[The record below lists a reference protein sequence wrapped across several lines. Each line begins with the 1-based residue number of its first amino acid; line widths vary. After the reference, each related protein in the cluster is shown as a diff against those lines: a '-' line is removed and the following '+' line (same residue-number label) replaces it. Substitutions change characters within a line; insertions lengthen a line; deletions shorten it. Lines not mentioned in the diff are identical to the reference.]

1 MKNWYEYEG
10 HLHKTIGK
18 RKKVDDTIYTF
29 DIETTSYLNLNGKQL
44 STDEY
49 LNLNKE
55 EKDQVKFHSCMYIW
69 QFSVNDEV
77 FFGRTWEELKR
88 FLDRLFY
95 FSGND
100 KKIVFVHN
108 LSFEFQ
114 FLRNVFLFDDVFAR
128 KTRKVMKATI
138 RDYNIEFRCSY
149 YMTNLALEKL
159 PDIYNLKVEKLV
171 GNLDYN
177 KIRHNKTKLSKEE
190 LKYCENDCLVV
201 YEYIKKE
208 IEKYGNVKNIPITKT
223 GHVRRELKEKTSK
236 NWDYKNKMTK
246 SVNTDGHIYN
256 LLTQSFQGGYTHANW
271 IYTDKVL
278 HNVTSY
284 DFTSSY
290 PYVMLTEKYPM
301 SEFKKCN
308 INKKEQM
315 IEDFAYIIR
324 VKFYNIKCK
333 YYNNFISLSKC
344 RNVKNVKIDNGR
356 IITAEEIEI
365 TLTDIDFKFLINS
378 YSIEKYEILESYFS
392 VYDYLPKDF
401 LEFILEKY
409 VKKTEYKNIEEKKLE
424 YNLEKSNF
432 NSLYGMSVTNNIRD
446 LVIFDN
452 ELGWYEKKLENEEIL
467 KSLITEKKKG
477 FSSFSIGVWVTAYAR
492 RNLLECVCKLDKKCA
507 YCDTD
512 SLKLLEGFNI
522 DVINSYNKKVI
533 KKIKNVCNKMEL
545 NIKDFEPKDKFG
557 ISHRIGVFDLDG
569 IYKDFITQGAK
580 KYAVTRYVAN
590 NKIKSNMNVIKKGKE
605 KSLILEITVAGVPK
619 IGANALEK
627 IEDFR
632 DNFVFDYKY
641 TNKKL
646 LMYNDEMSNFL
657 LTDYK
662 GKTCE
667 IHEKYGCCLVPTTYE
682 LGKSIDYANLV
693 NDETSKRA
701 YFKE

>member
-55 EKDQVKFHSCMYIW
+55 EKDQVKFYSCMYIW

-77 FFGRTWEELKR
+77 FFGRTWEELKK

-159 PDIYNLKVEKLV
+159 PDIYNLNVEKLV

-177 KIRHNKTKLSKEE
+177 KIRHNKTKLTSEE

-236 NWDYKNKMTK
+236 NWDYKNKMSK

-256 LLTQSFQGGYTHANW
+256 LLTQGFQGGYTHANW

-290 PYVMLTEKYPM
+290 PYVMLVEKYPM

-315 IEDFAYIIR
+315 IDDFAYIIR

-446 LVIFDN
+446 LVIFNN

-492 RNLLECVCKLDKKCA
+492 RNLLECVCRLDEKCI

-569 IYKDFITQGAK
+569 IYEDFITQGAK
-580 KYAVTRYVAN
+580 KYAVTRFVDN

-619 IGANALEK
+619 SGANALEK

-701 YFKE
+701 FFKE

>member
-55 EKDQVKFHSCMYIW
+55 EKDQVKFYSCMYIW

-77 FFGRTWEELKR
+77 FFGRTWEELKK

-171 GNLDYN
+171 GELDYN
-177 KIRHNKTKLSKEE
+177 KIRHNKTKLTSEE

-208 IEKYGNVKNIPITKT
+208 IEKYGNVKNIPLTKT

-315 IEDFAYIIR
+315 IDDFAYIIR

-356 IITAEEIEI
+356 IISAGEIEI

-492 RNLLECVCKLDKKCA
+492 RNLLECVCSLDEKCA

-522 DVINSYNKKVI
+522 DVINSYNKKV
-533 KKIKNVCNKMEL
+533 KKKLKM
-545 NIKDFEPKDKFG
+545 
-557 ISHRIGVFDLDG
+557 
-569 IYKDFITQGAK
+569 Y
-580 KYAVTRYVAN
+580 
-590 NKIKSNMNVIKKGKE
+590 VIKW
-605 KSLILEITVAGVPK
+605 
-619 IGANALEK
+619 N
-627 IEDFR
+627 
-632 DNFVFDYKY
+632 
-641 TNKKL
+641 
-646 LMYNDEMSNFL
+646 
-657 LTDYK
+657 
-662 GKTCE
+662 
-667 IHEKYGCCLVPTTYE
+667 
-682 LGKSIDYANLV
+682 
-693 NDETSKRA
+693 
-701 YFKE
+701 